1 MKDVAHWFWWFTVRD
16 RVVSRE
22 FQLLITA
29 AGSSWSPPG
38 VLQEV
43 RGPVGPS
50 SWTGPHIKE
59 VQLFLWTRWSWTAS
73 DRKPKD
79 NWKLQRRPDWHI
91 RLYKEETDS
100 SPGSRITSCLSFCL
114 PPAASQPAHLW
125 LVLSSASCRF
135 EPSDQS
141 NLSAASQQLRSTLQS
156 KPASPPDGLDFCKS
170 ALESRINPS
179 RGMNGQLNIC
189 RHTSHTC
196 RAGS

>member
-16 RVVSRE
+16 RVVRRE

-38 VLQEV
+38 VFQEV

-91 RLYKEETDS
+91 RCIKRKQTQVQEVVSLPVCPSVSHLQPVNQHTCDS
-100 SPGSRITSCLSFCL
+100 SSHQPHQTSQTWAQRHS
-114 PPAASQPAHLW
+114 
-125 LVLSSASCRF
+125 SSAPPYS
-135 EPSDQS
+135 P
-141 NLSAASQQLRSTLQS
+141 NLHLLLMAWTFVNLL
-156 KPASPPDGLDFCKS
+156 
-170 ALESRINPS
+170 
-179 RGMNGQLNIC
+179 
-189 RHTSHTC
+189 
-196 RAGS
+196 